1 MRQSKYFLKTSKTTP
16 ADDLS
21 VNAKLLE
28 QGGFVQKV
36 LAGVYD
42 FLPLGLRVLQ
52 KIENIVRGEMDK
64 IGNEMFMPVL
74 HPKENWEK
82 TGRWS
87 SLDVLFKIKSQH
99 GNEYALGPTHEEI
112 VTPAA
117 QAIISSYKDLPM
129 AVYQI
134 QTKFRD
140 EPRAKSGL
148 LRGREFRMKD
158 LYSFHATAE
167 DLEEYYNQKAMPAY
181 GAVYKSLGLNAIL
194 TEASG
199 GTFAKYS
206 HEYQVE
212 TENGEDTIYVCEK
225 CGLAKN
231 KEIFSPT
238 APLPFAEASG
248 DTPPQAGGEA
258 PQCTNC
264 GKTTWRET
272 KGAEVGNIFKLQDKY
287 SKAFN
292 LQYTAQDGSKKIV
305 LMGCYGLGTTRVM
318 GVIVE
323 KFHDD
328 KGIIWPEA
336 VAPFKVHLLAL
347 KGGEEKA
354 GEIYQALLK
363 AGVEVLYDDRDT
375 SPGTKFADSD
385 LIGIPYRVVVSAK
398 TVEKESVEVK
408 KRESDKAELVSFDK
422 LTSVLNQK

>member
-16 ADDLS
+16 SDDLS

-36 LAGVYD
+36 LAGVYT

-52 KIENIVRGEMDK
+52 KIENVVRSEMDK

-87 SLDVLFKIKSQH
+87 GLDVLFKIKSQH

-117 QAIISSYKDLPM
+117 QSIINSYKDLPQ

-167 DLEEYYNQKAMPAY
+167 DLEEYYNKKAMPAY
-181 GAVYKSLGLNAIL
+181 EAVYKSLGLGAIL

-199 GTFAKYS
+199 GTFSKYS

-212 TENGEDTIYVCEK
+212 TENGEDTIYICEK

-231 KEIFSPT
+231 KEIFEEG
-238 APLPFAEASG
+238 AK
-248 DTPPQAGGEA
+248 
-258 PQCTNC
+258 CTNC

-272 KGAEVGNIFKLQDKY
+272 KGSEVGNIFKLQDKY

-305 LMGCYGLGTTRVM
+305 LMGCYGLGTSRVM

-328 KGIIWPEA
+328 KGVIWPEA

-347 KGGEEKA
+347 NGAEKQA
-354 GEIYQALLK
+354 DAIYQSLLDE
-363 AGVEVLYDDRDT
+363 GVEVLYDDRDA
-375 SPGTKFADSD
+375 SPGVKFADSD
-385 LIGIPYRVVVSAK
+385 LIGIPYRIVVSVK
-398 TVEKESVEVK
+398 TIEKESVEVK
-408 KRESDKAELVSFDK
+408 KRSEKEAKLVKIEELA
-422 LTSVLNQK
+422 SVLK

>member
-21 VNAKLLE
+21 INAKLLE

-52 KIENIVRGEMDK
+52 KIENIVRKDMDK

-82 TGRWS
+82 TGRWQG
-87 SLDVLFKIKSQH
+87 LDVLFKIKSQH

-117 QAIISSYKDLPM
+117 QAIINSYKDLPL

-167 DLEEYYNQKAMPAY
+167 DLDEYYNKIAMPAY
-181 GAVYKSLGLNAIL
+181 EAVYKRLGLDALL

-199 GTFAKYS
+199 GTFSKFS

-231 KEIFSPT
+231 KEIFEDG
-238 APLPFAEASG
+238 AE
-248 DTPPQAGGEA
+248 
-258 PQCTNC
+258 CTNC

-272 KGAEVGNIFKLQDKY
+272 KACEVGNIFKLQDKY

-292 LQYTAQDGSKKIV
+292 LQYTAQDGSKKTV
-305 LMGCYGLGTTRVM
+305 LMGCYGLGTTRAM

-328 KGIIWPEA
+328 KGIIWPLS
-336 VAPFKVHLLAL
+336 VAPFKVHLLSL
-347 KGGEEKA
+347 KGAETEADK
-354 GEIYQALLK
+354 IYQTLLDE
-363 AGVEVLYDDRDT
+363 GVEVLYDDREA
-375 SPGTKFADSD
+375 SAGVKFADAD
-385 LIGIPYRVVVSAK
+385 LIGIPYRVLVSPK
-398 TVEKESVEVK
+398 TLDKQSVEVK
-408 KRESDKAELVSFDK
+408 KRDEAEAKLVQLEDLVALLK
-422 LTSVLNQK
+422 

>member
-1 MRQSKYFLKTSKTTP
+1 MRQSKYFLKTSKTIS
-16 ADDLS
+16 AEDVS
-21 VNAKLLE
+21 VNARLLE

-36 LAGVYD
+36 MAGVYD
-42 FLPLGLRVLQ
+42 FLPLGLRVLS
-52 KIENIVRGEMDK
+52 KIENIVREEMDK
-64 IGNEMFMPVL
+64 IGSEMFMPVL

-87 SLDVLFKIKSQH
+87 GLDVLFKVKSQH
-99 GNEYALGPTHEEI
+99 GYEYALGPTHEEI

-117 QAIISSYKDLPM
+117 QSVINSYKDLPL

-167 DLEEYYNQKAMPAY
+167 DLEDYYNNIAMPAY
-181 GAVYKSLGLNAIL
+181 ESVYNRLGLDALL

-199 GTFAKYS
+199 GTFSKYS

-212 TENGEDTIYVCEK
+212 IENGEDTIYICEK
-225 CGLAKN
+225 CRKLAKN
-231 KEIFSPT
+231 KEIFEEG
-238 APLPFAEASG
+238 AE
-248 DTPPQAGGEA
+248 
-258 PQCTNC
+258 CTNC

-272 KGAEVGNIFKLQDKY
+272 KASEAGNIFKLQDKY

-292 LQYTAQDGSKKIV
+292 LQYTAQDGSKKPV
-305 LMGCYGLGTTRVM
+305 LMGCYGIGTTRAM
-318 GVIVE
+318 GIIVE

-336 VAPFKVHLLAL
+336 VAPFKAHLLAL
-347 KGGEEKA
+347 KGAEAAADK
-354 GEIYQALLK
+354 IYQSLLDNK
-363 AGVEVLYDDRDT
+363 VEVLYDDRDQ
-375 SPGTKFADSD
+375 SAGAKFADSD
-385 LIGIPYRVVVSAK
+385 LFGIPYRVLVSAK
-398 TVEKESVEVK
+398 TALQESVEIK
-408 KRESDKAELVSFDK
+408 KRNSAESELIKINELKK
-422 LTSVLNQK
+422 LFTI

>member
-1 MRQSKYFLKTSKTTP
+1 MKQSRYFLKTSKTTP

-21 VNAKLLE
+21 INAKLLE

-87 SLDVLFKIKSQH
+87 GLDVLFKIKSQH

-117 QAIISSYKDLPM
+117 QAIINSYKDLPL

-167 DLEEYYNQKAMPAY
+167 DLDEYYNKTAMPAY
-181 GAVYKSLGLNAIL
+181 EAVYKRLGLDALL

-199 GTFAKYS
+199 GTFSKYS

-231 KEIFSPT
+231 KEIFEEG
-238 APLPFAEASG
+238 AK
-248 DTPPQAGGEA
+248 
-258 PQCTNC
+258 CTNC
-264 GKTTWRET
+264 GKTSWRET
-272 KGAEVGNIFKLQDKY
+272 KGCEVGNIFKLQDKY

-292 LQYTAQDGSKKIV
+292 LQYTAQDGSKNIV
-305 LMGCYGLGTTRVM
+305 LMGCYGLGTSRVM

-323 KFHDD
+323 KFHDS

-347 KGGEEKA
+347 NGAEKES
-354 GEIYQALLK
+354 GKIYESLLNS
-363 AGVEVLYDDRDT
+363 GIEVLYDDREV
-375 SPGTKFADSD
+375 SAGAKFADSD
-385 LIGIPYRVVVSAK
+385 LIGIPYRVLVSAK
-398 TVEKESVEVK
+398 TLDKQSVEFK
-408 KRESDKAELVSFDK
+408 KRNETEAKLVNISDLASYIGAQ
-422 LTSVLNQK
+422 NQKQ

>member
-16 ADDLS
+16 SDDLS
-21 VNAKLLE
+21 INAKLLE

-52 KIENIVRGEMDK
+52 KIENIVRSEMDK

-87 SLDVLFKIKSQH
+87 GLDVLFKIKSQH

-117 QAIISSYKDLPM
+117 QSIINSYKDLPL

-167 DLEEYYNQKAMPAY
+167 DLEEYYNKKAMPAY
-181 GAVYKSLGLNAIL
+181 EAVYKRLGLNALL
-194 TEASG
+194 TESSG
-199 GTFAKYS
+199 GTFSKYS

-212 TENGEDTIYVCEK
+212 TENGEDTIYICEK

-231 KEIFSPT
+231 KEIFTPT
-238 APLPFAEASG
+238 TPPAGAG
-248 DTPPQAGGEA
+248 TPPQAGGEA

-272 KGAEVGNIFKLQDKY
+272 KGCEVGNIFKLQDKY

-305 LMGCYGLGTTRVM
+305 LMGCYGLGTSRVM

-328 KGIIWPEA
+328 KGITWPES
-336 VAPFKVHLLAL
+336 VAPFKAHLLAL
-347 KGGEEKA
+347 KGAEKQA
-354 GEIYQALLK
+354 DAIYQSLLDE
-363 AGVEVLYDDRDT
+363 GVEVLYDDREV
-375 SPGTKFADSD
+375 SAGVKFADSD
-385 LIGIPYRVVVSAK
+385 LIGIPYRLVVSEKTLAK
-398 TVEKESVEVK
+398 DSAEVK
-408 KRESDKAELVSFDK
+408 KRNETEAKLVKISELAE
-422 LTSVLNQK
+422 VLK

>member
-16 ADDLS
+16 SDDIS
-21 VNAKLLE
+21 INAKLLE

-42 FLPLGLRVLQ
+42 YLPLGLKVLT
-52 KIENIVRGEMDK
+52 KVENIVREAMDK

-82 TGRWS
+82 TGRWAG
-87 SLDVLFKIKSQH
+87 LDVLFKVKSQH
-99 GNEYALGPTHEEI
+99 GSEYALGPTHEEI

-117 QAIISSYKDLPM
+117 QSIITSYKDLPL

-167 DLEEYYNQKAMPAY
+167 DLEEYYNKKAMPAY
-181 GAVYKSLGLNAIL
+181 EKMYQRLGLNALL

-199 GTFAKYS
+199 GTFSKYS

-212 TENGEDTIYVCEK
+212 IENGEDTIYICAK
-225 CGLAKN
+225 CNLAKN
-231 KEIFSPT
+231 KEIFEPGS
-238 APLPFAEASG
+238 E
-248 DTPPQAGGEA
+248 
-258 PQCTNC
+258 CTSC
-264 GKTTWRET
+264 GKTEWRET
-272 KGAEVGNIFKLQDKY
+272 KASEVGNIFKLQDKY
-287 SKAFN
+287 SSAFN
-292 LQYTAQDGSKKIV
+292 LQYTDKDGSKKPV
-305 LMGCYGLGTTRVM
+305 LMGCYGLGTSRVM

-347 KGGEEKA
+347 KGAEAKA
-354 GEIYQALLK
+354 DEIYEDLLK
-363 AGVEVLYDDRDT
+363 QGVEVLYDDRET
-375 SPGTKFADSD
+375 SAGVKFADSD
-385 LIGIPYRVVVSAK
+385 LIGIPYRVLVSPK
-398 TVEKESVEVK
+398 TIEKESVEVK
-408 KRESDKAELVSFDK
+408 KRAEETSELIKISQLTDK
-422 LTSVLNQK
+422 LKR

>member
-52 KIENIVRGEMDK
+52 KIENIVRLEMDK
-64 IGNEMFMPVL
+64 IGDEMFMPVL

-82 TGRWS
+82 TGRWAA
-87 SLDVLFKIKSQH
+87 LDVLFKIKSQH

-117 QAIISSYKDLPM
+117 QSIISSYKDLPL

-158 LYSFHATAE
+158 LYSFHATAKDME
-167 DLEEYYNQKAMPAY
+167 DYYNNKAMPAY
-181 GAVYKSLGLNAIL
+181 EAVYKALGLDAIL

-199 GTFAKYS
+199 GTFSKYS

-212 TENGEDTIYVCEK
+212 TENGEDTIYVCGK

-231 KEIFSPT
+231 KEIFEEG
-238 APLPFAEASG
+238 AE
-248 DTPPQAGGEA
+248 
-258 PQCTNC
+258 CTNC

-305 LMGCYGLGTTRVM
+305 LMGCYGLGTTRAM

-328 KGIIWPEA
+328 KGIIWPES

-347 KGGEEKA
+347 KGAEKKA
-354 GEIYQALLK
+354 DEIYQTLLDT
-363 AGVEVLYDDRDT
+363 GVEVLYDDRDV
-375 SPGTKFADSD
+375 SPGVKFADSD
-385 LIGIPYRVVVSAK
+385 LIGIPYRIIVSEK
-398 TVEKESVEVK
+398 TLAQESVEVK
-408 KRESDKAELVSFDK
+408 KRSEKEAKLVKISEIVSALK
-422 LTSVLNQK
+422 

>member
-21 VNAKLLE
+21 VNARLLE

-52 KIENIVRGEMDK
+52 KIENIVRVEMDK

-82 TGRWS
+82 TGRWAA
-87 SLDVLFKIKSQH
+87 LDVLFKIKSQH

-117 QAIISSYKDLPM
+117 QSIISSYKDLPL

-158 LYSFHATAE
+158 LYSFHVSAD
-167 DLEEYYNQKAMPAY
+167 DLEEYYNKKAMPAY
-181 GAVYKSLGLNAIL
+181 EAVYKHLGLNALL
-194 TEASG
+194 TESSG
-199 GTFAKYS
+199 GTFSKYS

-212 TENGEDTIYVCEK
+212 TENGEDTIYICEK

-231 KEIFSPT
+231 KEIFEEG
-238 APLPFAEASG
+238 AK
-248 DTPPQAGGEA
+248 
-258 PQCTNC
+258 CTNC

-272 KGAEVGNIFKLQDKY
+272 KGCEVGNIFKLQDKY

-292 LQYTAQDGSKKIV
+292 LQFTDKDGSKKIV
-305 LMGCYGLGTTRVM
+305 LMGCYGLGTSRVM

-347 KGGEEKA
+347 KAAEKQA
-354 GEIYQALLK
+354 DAIYKSLLDE
-363 AGVEVLYDDRDT
+363 GVEVLYDDRDV
-375 SPGTKFADSD
+375 SPGVKFADSD
-385 LIGIPYRVVVSAK
+385 LIGIPYRIVVSEKTLAK
-398 TVEKESVEVK
+398 DSVEVK
-408 KRESDKAELVSFDK
+408 KRNETEAKLVKISELAAFLAK
-422 LTSVLNQK
+422 